1 MMANPGKNYC
11 TLETASI
18 EEGEEGGGDIW
29 IGELAKMN

>member
-1 MMANPGKNYC
+1 MMAKNPGKNYIG
-11 TLETASI
+11 EASI